1 VTLAIGLTGGIASGK
16 STVSNMFKDANI
28 PVIDADVIAKQVVE
42 AGEPAY
48 HSVVE
53 TFGRSILKDDGA
65 IDREKLGSI
74 VFQNETERKKLN
86 GIVHPAVRRE
96 MLKQKEDAE
105 RRNEPAVVLDIPLL
119 FESNLA
125 YIADVTVVVYVDPHV
140 QLERLMNR
148 NQLTKQEAEWR
159 IQSQLPL
166 KDKKDKADEVIDNN
180 GSLQSTKRQFED
192 LIKKWNLASN

>member
-125 YIADVTVVVYVDPHV
+125 HMADVTVVVYVDPHV

>member
-1 VTLAIGLTGGIASGK
+1 LTLAIGLTGGIASGK

-48 HSVVE
+48 HLVVE

-86 GIVHPAVRRE
+86 GIVHPAVRKE

-125 YIADVTVVVYVDPHV
+125 HMADVTVVVYVDSQV

-192 LIKKWNLASN
+192 LMKKWNLASK